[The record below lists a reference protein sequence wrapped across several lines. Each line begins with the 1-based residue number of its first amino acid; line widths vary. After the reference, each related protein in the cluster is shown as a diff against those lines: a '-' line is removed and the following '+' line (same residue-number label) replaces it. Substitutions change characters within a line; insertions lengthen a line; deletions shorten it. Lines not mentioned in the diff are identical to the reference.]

1 MKLKV
6 VYFGAS
12 LAGKSTNVRI
22 LYEKLRSRGVTK
34 GDYISMETD
43 ENRTLFV
50 EMFLSSF
57 RIEDQD
63 IDVKVLTTP
72 GQFRLHPLR
81 KVIMKGVDGLVF
93 VVDSSKE
100 RENIN
105 FLVLRETAAVLK
117 EQGYD
122 LYALPVVVQYNK
134 RDLPD
139 ALPIEELQPVCNPW
153 GTEFIEAV
161 APEGL
166 GVVETFR
173 AIVRRILTDRVA
185 SGSGRIPP

>member
-153 GTEFIEAV
+153 GTEFVEAV

>member
-153 GTEFIEAV
+153 GTEFVEAV

-185 SGSGRIPP
+185 SGSGRIPS

>member
-1 MKLKV
+1 MKLKI

-12 LAGKSTNVRI
+12 LAGKSTNVRV
-22 LYEKLRSRGVTK
+22 LYDMLKKRGIAK
-34 GDYISMETD
+34 GDYIAMETD

-57 RIEDQD
+57 KLDDVD

-93 VVDSSKE
+93 VVDSSRE
-100 RENIN
+100 REQIN
-105 FLVLRETAAVLK
+105 FLALRETAAVLK
-117 EQGYD
+117 EQGFD
-122 LYALPVVVQYNK
+122 LYSLPVVVQYNK

-139 ALPIEELQPVCNPW
+139 AMPIDELEPICNPW
-153 GTEFIEAV
+153 GTKYIEAI
-161 APEGL
+161 ATEGK
-166 GVVETFR
+166 GVLETFQE
-173 AIVRRILTDRVA
+173 ILKKVLVNRTTSV
-185 SGSGRIPP
+185 